1 VTAVLSAGLSGY
13 WVSRWKANTDHAEK
27 RVDDLCEEVISLADL
42 ASEYWTLDQTDP
54 KIPVLEARLQ
64 AGLMRA
70 ALMRNSLANVVRG
83 LHNEKIVNAEAEFVR
98 ATTGGDFG
106 VHNRKASPEAAA
118 ASQFAGSALLVEIRR
133 ARLSAM
139 ERSWIPRA

>member
-1 VTAVLSAGLSGY
+1 MRTRRSG
-13 WVSRWKANTDHAEK
+13 S
-27 RVDDLCEEVISLADL
+27 
-42 ASEYWTLDQTDP
+42 LDQTDP

-106 VHNRKASPEAAA
+106 VHNRKASRSSVCNGAQLDTACLGLDLTSAHRRPAL
-118 ASQFAGSALLVEIRR
+118 FANKTERAVALLFVRIVAV
-133 ARLSAM
+133 ARVTAHP
-139 ERSWIPRA
+139 PRTSHGRC